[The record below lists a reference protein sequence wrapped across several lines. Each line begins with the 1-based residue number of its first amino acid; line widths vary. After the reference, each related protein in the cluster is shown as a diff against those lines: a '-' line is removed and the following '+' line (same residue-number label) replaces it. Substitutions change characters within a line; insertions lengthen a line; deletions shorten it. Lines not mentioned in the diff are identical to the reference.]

1 MISLTEFMVLGH
13 ISGRTPGARKLAI
26 WARANP
32 QILLSTH
39 DSFEEYFEVQFTQ
52 EDGRRR
58 TLADLRYTLEG
69 RDIIFYSWSPYFNAD
84 LPLNKAHLKTG
95 FWAQI
100 RELPPFLRTQEF
112 LRETF
117 EVFSEVLYIDDE
129 DTYLTKLSGPRVR
142 ILTENVKTLPKT
154 LLIPRLDG
162 GSDIEYTLEYSG
174 LKSQCSR
181 CRSFEHTI
189 QQCTI
194 HRIPNTQRLNRQPS
208 HNTNRGRAP
217 STSTSGI
224 GKNQHTQSHKQATQV
239 TTTTKFIWQP
249 KNMKTVVQEP
259 ASTHILTG
267 AHGYDTRTIHR
278 NFWKVLTPERNTA
291 NKQTTSTII
300 PLFYRNRDG
309 RIEAL
314 THEVKAGK
322 KFPLAQGLGE
332 KEWQLHM
339 VNQTKLNLRGHM
351 VLKRKHI
358 NPIRC
363 WEDVS
368 WLYWWHQHS
377 EVRDHCTFLALI
389 QYNEEICIPRN
400 PTGLQWQ
407 SFPANI
413 QERLS
418 RGLQQT
424 STLSETEG
432 KTLGDF
438 LGYNPEETPEESSN
452 IGDCQNRESVTPEAD
467 KPND

>member
-1 MISLTEFMVLGH
+1 MVLGH

-224 GKNQHTQSHKQATQV
+224 GKNQPTQSHKQAT
-239 TTTTKFIWQP
+239 
-249 KNMKTVVQEP
+249 
-259 ASTHILTG
+259 
-267 AHGYDTRTIHR
+267 
-278 NFWKVLTPERNTA
+278 
-291 NKQTTSTII
+291 
-300 PLFYRNRDG
+300 
-309 RIEAL
+309 
-314 THEVKAGK
+314 
-322 KFPLAQGLGE
+322 
-332 KEWQLHM
+332 
-339 VNQTKLNLRGHM
+339 
-351 VLKRKHI
+351 
-358 NPIRC
+358 
-363 WEDVS
+363 
-368 WLYWWHQHS
+368 
-377 EVRDHCTFLALI
+377 
-389 QYNEEICIPRN
+389 
-400 PTGLQWQ
+400 QWQ